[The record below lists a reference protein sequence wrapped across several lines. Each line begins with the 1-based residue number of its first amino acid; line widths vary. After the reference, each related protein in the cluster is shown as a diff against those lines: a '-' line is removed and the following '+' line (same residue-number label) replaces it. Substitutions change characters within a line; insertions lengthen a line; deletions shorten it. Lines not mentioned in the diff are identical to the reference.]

1 MKIISQ
7 SNNLVGLDKL
17 NISANHFRDFISAT
31 KKILLRAFLRAE
43 SHKQAWTSGDKSY
56 VITKR
61 CLKTIGM
68 TEKIKWSQADLNR

>member
-1 MKIISQ
+1 MSKRAPKQ
-7 SNNLVGLDKL
+7 E
-17 NISANHFRDFISAT
+17 T
-31 KKILLRAFLRAE
+31 ELRVSHAAELIAE
-43 SHKQAWTSGDKSY
+43 SHKQTRTSDDKSY